1 MAIIYGIPD
10 TVRIL
15 EKLPYQS
22 SKRSPKYRGKKGELK
37 VLDKLSELDNSY
49 HILCGMWIVLT
60 HKKAQIDFV
69 VVSKRGIISIEVK
82 DWSKEYLLKEQAYR
96 KKYGGHSPHFQ
107 ADMSGRVLWIKLK
120 SSTSLSNPPVT
131 KVLLEIHGNIHD
143 DSQYKFVNVKDLNNI
158 NYFIE
163 NRYEKLSDEQ
173 VQKVIEYLIMC
184 IPNCERN

>member
-1 MAIIYGIPD
+1 MAIIYGIPH

-22 SKRSPKYRGKKGELK
+22 SKRSPRYRGKKGELK

-96 KKYGGHSPHFQ
+96 KKYGGSSPHFQ
-107 ADMSGRVLWIKLK
+107 ADMCGRVLWIELK
-120 SSTSLSNPPVT
+120 SITSLSNPPVT
-131 KVLLEIHGNIHD
+131 KVLLEIHGNMQE
-143 DSQYKFVNVKDLNNI
+143 DSQYKFVNVKDLSNI
-158 NYFIE
+158 NSFIQTR
-163 NRYEKLSDEQ
+163 NEKLSDEQ
-173 VQKVIEYLIMC
+173 VQEVIEFLRIYSKLDDKL
-184 IPNCERN
+184 